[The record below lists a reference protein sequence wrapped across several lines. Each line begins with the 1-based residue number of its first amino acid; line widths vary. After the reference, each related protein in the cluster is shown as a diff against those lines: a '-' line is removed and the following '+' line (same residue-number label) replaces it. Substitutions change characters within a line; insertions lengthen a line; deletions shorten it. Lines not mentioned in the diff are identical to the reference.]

1 MHCFVFPINP
11 NKIYV
16 FLKTL
21 PALEMLSLPSVQIW
35 RLTITA
41 RALQVL
47 TQCFL
52 LLKHLANTNSII
64 LVIPFW
70 RKLMKLF
77 IPWYRRGNRE
87 RDQREF
93 KCLAWDLRSFYV
105 LACWDATFM
114 FLCLLTD
121 QQTCFDLFK
130 QQQMMGHKLYNIFF
144 YLHNQ
149 LPFHWNSSVFLSL
162 LHKFLSLLHK
172 TNSTKISIYAYFI
185 TMESAMQ
192 IQIFQ
197 FLP

>member
-1 MHCFVFPINP
+1 MYCFVFPINP

-41 RALQVL
+41 RAPQVL

-70 RKLMKLF
+70 RKLMTLF
-77 IPWYRRGNRE
+77 IPWYRRGNIE
-87 RDQREF
+87 RDQSEF

-114 FLCLLTD
+114 FQWNLCLCWLRSTSGAQGLCLAPCAPFLHCGVLSFSGQRD
-121 QQTCFDLFK
+121 
-130 QQQMMGHKLYNIFF
+130 IF
-144 YLHNQ
+144 
-149 LPFHWNSSVFLSL
+149 SSVFSL
-162 LHKFLSLLHK
+162 ISRLASTCSNNNKWWAISCTIYFFLSAQPTSFSL
-172 TNSTKISIYAYFI
+172 
-185 TMESAMQ
+185 EQ
-192 IQIFQ
+192 
-197 FLP
+197 